1 MNEQLLNDW
10 QGLTKQAIQI
20 CEELNV
26 SGLFDSR
33 VSKRQFKVTVRK
45 ACQKYNDIE
54 LTNQINTYKKMSAIR
69 DEVEKG
75 NSYFFNED
83 LQTVRT
89 VFRFRVDLFEAKY
102 NYKNKQEYKKE
113 NYMCDSC
120 MSQIDQNT
128 HVLHCPVYATL
139 RQDRN
144 LNNDVH
150 LAQYLQ
156 KVLEIRM
163 KLRLDR

>member
-1 MNEQLLNDW
+1 MTYNLWDSVQRTYIPSFNVLASILTYFSNFLKQHMWIKHDTTSINNNEVFCISSTLP
-10 QGLTKQAIQI
+10 
-20 CEELNV
+20 
-26 SGLFDSR
+26 
-33 VSKRQFKVTVRK
+33 
-45 ACQKYNDIE
+45 
-54 LTNQINTYKKMSAIR
+54 
-69 DEVEKG
+69 
-75 NSYFFNED
+75 
-83 LQTVRT
+83 VRT
-89 VFRFRVDLFEAKY
+89 IFKFRVDLFEAKY
-102 NYKNKQEYKKE
+102 NFKNKHEYKKE

-120 MSQIDQNT
+120 MSQIDHNT
-128 HVLHCPVYATL
+128 HVLYCPAYATL